1 MFQLD
6 DFNQIDTYVWEI
18 PRSFREDMRVPAR
31 VFASRSL
38 LEKSLDDKSITQL
51 VNTTTLPG
59 IVGYA
64 IAMPDVHQGYG
75 FPVGGVAATRVPDGV
90 ISPGAIGYDINC
102 GVRLLASDLTRQE
115 IEPYLDDL
123 ATRLYHNCPSGVGEG
138 GRFRLSDAEMDDI
151 LEQGAE
157 WCLANDL
164 ATAEDLLRSEAGG
177 RLHGADA
184 T

>member
-1 MFQLD
+1 MTI
-6 DFNQIDTYVWEI
+6 QISDLNRIDEYVWEV
-18 PRSFREDMRVPAR
+18 PTSYRDDMRVPAR
-31 VFASRSL
+31 VYASREL
-38 LEKSLDDKSITQL
+38 LERALTDKSITQL

-123 ATRLYHNCPSGVGEG
+123 ATR
-138 GRFRLSDAEMDDI
+138 
-151 LEQGAE
+151 
-157 WCLANDL
+157 
-164 ATAEDLLRSEAGG
+164 
-177 RLHGADA
+177 
-184 T
+184 